1 MELYNEIMFKY
12 NQITHF
18 LHQTVRTVPV
28 SPQIFGNNSISLVK
42 PARIVIKN

>member
-1 MELYNEIMFKY
+1 MKLCSNTTKS
-12 NQITHF
+12 
-18 LHQTVRTVPV
+18 HQTVRAVPI